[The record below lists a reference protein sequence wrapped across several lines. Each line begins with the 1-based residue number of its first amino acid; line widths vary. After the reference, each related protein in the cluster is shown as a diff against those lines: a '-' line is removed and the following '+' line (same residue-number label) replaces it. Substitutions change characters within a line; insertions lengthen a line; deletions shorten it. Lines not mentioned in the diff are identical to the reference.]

1 MHVSS
6 LAARVI
12 PALALVAAVGVAAT
26 ARAQDST
33 SAPDV
38 GQMAP
43 DFTAPGATRY
53 GLLQEP
59 IKLSDFRG
67 KTVVLAFFFKAR
79 TKG

>member
-12 PALALVAAVGVAAT
+12 PSLALVAAVGVAAT

-33 SAPDV
+33 SAPNV

-43 DFTAPGATRY
+43 EFTAPGATRY

-67 KTVVLAFFFKAR
+67 KTVVLAFFFKQR
-79 TKG
+79 TPG